1 MIKNK
6 MMIKNKTNIFTITL
20 NTFIILFMINYLLRS
35 SSMCW
40 IYHMEDIH
48 MSSDAIIY
56 FFIFLFV
63 PSLFGG
69 IFYYLYKI
77 NYIQAYFIGFV
88 IQWIIFLN
96 VNPYPIQN
104 NNKLSIM
111 KSLPKKNIPSFQK
124 SLTTI
129 YKREKE
135 EIIPYPIIIKPIFC
149 SGDGKNI
156 RLIQNEDELKSF
168 LNKNNENDIKNFMV
182 QNYLNDSKIELGVLY
197 EKLPFAKKGRIIEI
211 VEKKLIHGKINNN
224 DEKGVRIFH
233 TNYLQNQYKLINN
246 KTNDIF
252 NKLSENITE
261 LNVGRY
267 DIRLKRLEDL
277 EKGYFKIVELN
288 GTMGMRL
295 MNYNNISWYLS
306 RFVIGL
312 YNIFTLQGYS
322 PIHLPIIMYKSL
334 YSMTVC
340 HDWENLYSLY
350 S

>member
-1 MIKNK
+1 MSR
-6 MMIKNKTNIFTITL
+6 L
-20 NTFIILFMINYLLRS
+20 NL
-35 SSMCW
+35 
-40 IYHMEDIH
+40 MEDIH
-48 MSSDAIIY
+48 ISFDIIIY
-56 FFIFLFV
+56 FCIFLFV
-63 PSLFGG
+63 PSLFGA

-77 NYIQAYFIGFV
+77 NYLQAYFIGFV
-88 IQWIIFLN
+88 IQWIIYLN
-96 VNPYPIQN
+96 VNPYPIKN
-104 NNKLSIM
+104 NNKLAIM
-111 KSLPKKNIPSFQK
+111 NLLPKKNIPSFQK

-135 EIIPYPIIIKPIFC
+135 EIMIPFPIIIKPIFC

-156 RLIQNEDELKSF
+156 QLIQNEDELKIF
-168 LNKNNENDIKNFMV
+168 FDNINKNDIKNYMV
-182 QNYLNDSKIELGVLY
+182 QNYLDDYKIELGVLY

-233 TNYLQNQYKLINN
+233 TNYLQNQDVLINN
-246 KTNDIF
+246 NTNNIF
-252 NKLSENITE
+252 NKLGENIIG

-267 DIRLKRLEDL
+267 DIRLKRMEDL

-295 MNYNNISWYLS
+295 MNYNNINWYFT
-306 RFVIGL
+306 RFIIGL

-322 PIHLPIIMYKSL
+322 PPHLAIIMYESL

-340 HDWENLYSLY
+340 CDWENLYSLY